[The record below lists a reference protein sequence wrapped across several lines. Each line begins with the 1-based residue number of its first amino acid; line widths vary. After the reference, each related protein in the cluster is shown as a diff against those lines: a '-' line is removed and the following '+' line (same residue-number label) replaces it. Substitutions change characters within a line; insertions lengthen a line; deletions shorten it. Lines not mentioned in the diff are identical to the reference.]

1 MATKKDAVP
10 MEEEKAIIIKTDAQ
24 LGTIDDNFA
33 ELKVAVA
40 KKVMKYQGLV
50 FADEDIKEAK
60 STKAELKKMIDTLEG
75 NRKAIKRKW
84 NDPYLEFEAKVKEI
98 VSIIERPMN
107 DIDVQ
112 IRDFEERRK
121 ADKEVQV
128 RDAIEYQ
135 LAGIVGEKQ
144 AFIRQAG
151 IAWDDRWLNAT
162 MSMTQVGSDI
172 SEQISKMI
180 REINTIQDICE
191 DDDMLSDLL
200 VEYQRTK
207 DLAGTLQ
214 KRKAMLAQ
222 RETVRQMNEAAAA
235 RKKAAEEAEADRQ
248 RMLEEQ
254 AQLRAELEEKEI
266 TINAADT
273 PVIEDLIYSD
283 EGSEPE
289 TAPADTY
296 GPAVPSMFSVVF
308 AVEANLTTMGALV
321 SYMNDHKIKFR
332 RISQEKIA

>member
-1 MATKKDAVP
+1 MAKKDAVP

-24 LGTIDDNFA
+24 LGTIDNNFA

-50 FADEDIKEAK
+50 FADENIKEAK
-60 STKAELKKMIDTLEG
+60 STKAELKKMIDTLEA

-84 NDPYLEFEAKVKEI
+84 NDPYIEFETEVKEI
-98 VSIIERPMN
+98 VAIIEKPML

-172 SEQISKMI
+172 SEQIGKMI

-248 RMLEEQ
+248 RMLAEQ

-283 EGSEPE
+283 EETEPE
-289 TAPADTY
+289 TAQADTF
-296 GPAVPSMFSVVF
+296 GPAHPSMFSVVF

>member
-1 MATKKDAVP
+1 MAKKDAVP

-40 KKVMKYQGLV
+40 KKVMKYHGLV

-60 STKAELKKMIDTLEG
+60 STKAELKKMIDTLEA

-84 NDPYLEFEAKVKEI
+84 NDPYIEFETKVKEI
-98 VSIIERPMN
+98 VAIIEKPML

-172 SEQISKMI
+172 SEQIGKMI

-214 KRKAMLAQ
+214 KRKAMLAK

-254 AQLRAELEEKEI
+254 ANLRAELEEKEI
-266 TINAADT
+266 TVNAADT

-289 TAPADTY
+289 TAS
-296 GPAVPSMFSVVF
+296 AVPSMFSVVF